1 MDIMLNVD
9 SPDDVTNIL
18 YMALNISI
26 INSFINSGNKLLIMW
41 LNYKSVTTLIT
52 ILNEEP
58 FKPLDLGEL
67 EIRQKFDKLI
77 R

>member
-1 MDIMLNVD
+1 MLNVD
-9 SPDDVTNIL
+9 NPDDVTKIL
-18 YMALNISI
+18 YMALNVSI

-52 ILNEEP
+52 TLNEEP